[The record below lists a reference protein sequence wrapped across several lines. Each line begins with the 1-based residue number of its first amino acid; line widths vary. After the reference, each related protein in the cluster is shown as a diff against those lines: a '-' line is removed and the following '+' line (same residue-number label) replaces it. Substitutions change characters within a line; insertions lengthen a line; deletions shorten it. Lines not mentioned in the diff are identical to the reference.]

1 MIDIAD
7 IQKDIGLVKNRIRAL
22 QNETVH
28 CIAIKPT
35 GKIEV
40 VDKTKLEE
48 LNGEVDRL
56 TELAGHNER
65 ILSRLLEITGGAT
78 VEDLTTQK
86 RKLDDYI
93 QKIKDILRFDLAT
106 LMRTSPGLTLEN
118 IGNDPKAQRLQA
130 DAQAVFDREVPEL
143 ERITALLTQAD
154 EVLGGYLPSGL
165 KEAIPQ
171 HTPFVGGF

>member
-7 IQKDIGLVKNRIRAL
+7 IQKDTGLIKNRIRAL

-40 VDKTKLEE
+40 VDKTKLEG

-65 ILSRLLEITGGAT
+65 ILARLMELAGGAT
-78 VEDLTTQK
+78 VEDLMTQK
-86 RKLDDYI
+86 RKLDDHI
-93 QKIKDILRFDLAT
+93 QKTKNILRIDLAT

-118 IGNDPKAQRLQA
+118 IGSHPKAAKLQA
-130 DAQAVFDREVPEL
+130 DADDILSHEAPEL
-143 ERITALLTQAD
+143 ERLTALLTQVD
-154 EVLGGYLPSGL
+154 EILDGYQPSNL

>member
-1 MIDIAD
+1 MTDIAD

-22 QNETVH
+22 QNETIH
-28 CIAIKPT
+28 TIAIRPT
-35 GKIEV
+35 GEV
-40 VDKTKLEE
+40 VIVDKGKLET
-48 LNGEVDRL
+48 LNSEIDRL
-56 TELAGHNER
+56 TTLSQNNEAVLTQL
-65 ILSRLLEITGGAT
+65 LSITGGAT

>member
-1 MIDIAD
+1 MTDIAD

-22 QNETVH
+22 QNETIH
-28 CIAIKPT
+28 TIAIRPT
-35 GKIEV
+35 GEV
-40 VDKTKLEE
+40 VIVDKGKLET
-48 LNGEVDRL
+48 LNSEIDRL
-56 TELAGHNER
+56 TTLSQNNEAVLTQL
-65 ILSRLLEITGGAT
+65 LSITGGAT
-78 VEDLTTQK
+78 VEDLMTQK
-86 RKLDDYI
+86 RKLDDHI
-93 QKIKDILRFDLAT
+93 QKTKNILRIDLAT

-118 IGNDPKAQRLQA
+118 IGSHPKTAKLQS
-130 DAQAVFDREVPEL
+130 DAQTIFDREVPEL